1 MKRLPFRFHSSLAFR
16 NRSFGTQPT
25 LYVLTE
31 EEAAIKE
38 SVAKFAQT
46 IVSPRVKAMDE
57 NEVIDK
63 DILQALF
70 DQGLMGLDVA
80 SDYGGSGGISLTI
93 LTLHSFLHVSCFGSG
108 GDEQDRSCRSHDI

>member
-16 NRSFGTQPT
+16 NNRSFATQPPT
-25 LYVLTE
+25 LYVVLTE

-80 SDYGGSGGISLTI
+80 SDYGGSGGI
-93 LTLHSFLHVSCFGSG
+93 FP
-108 GDEQDRSCRSHDI
+108 